1 MSLLFLSS
9 DTTFPFS
16 SILWLLFLHKKWCA
30 NFSGWMST
38 SSSYRWEGRKGD
50 SVTFSENLPK
60 LQRWLFNFLLKYF
73 VSNQHIKEFDS
84 LVLLNVI
91 LWHCVK
97 VILVSN
103 WMHFQADLSLKY
115 CFSIVYWHWL
125 GKVIHRL
132 LLHKELFD
140 QGFLISSTIGMKD
153 KRATLTLKDWHC
165 FSKATWLLHNP
176 S

>member
-1 MSLLFLSS
+1 MNVNFFFLQ
-9 DTTFPFS
+9 
-16 SILWLLFLHKKWCA
+16 
-30 NFSGWMST
+30 M
-38 SSSYRWEGRKGD
+38 GRKGD

-73 VSNQHIKEFDS
+73 VSNKHIKEFDT

-115 CFSIVYWHWL
+115 CFSIVYWHCL